1 MNTNLI
7 KQLKQL
13 KIINNKID
21 SNLASLV
28 RINEQIIACSY
39 SENLV
44 LFDIEKGTVVKIF
57 TFDFII
63 CSLIKMNNLQ
73 LVIGTCDDQTIIALC
88 DLFV

>member
-21 SNLASLV
+21 SNLTSLV
-28 RINEQIIACSY
+28 SITEQIIASGY
-39 SENLV
+39 SKYLA
-44 LFDIEKGTVVKIF
+44 LFNIEIGTVVKIF
-57 TFDFII
+57 TFNFIV
-63 CSLIKMNNLQ
+63 SSFIKMNNLQ
-73 LVIGTCDDQTIIALC
+73 LVMGTCDKTIALC